1 MGWMYYTLWEKDVFV
16 SNVTSYRSCGGGMH
30 YALWYNE
37 AMQEWVESNLAY
49 FRPPREK
56 HK

>member
-16 SNVTSYRSCGGGMH
+16 SNVTSYRSCGGVMH

-37 AMQEWVESNLAY
+37 PMQEWVESNLAY

>member
-1 MGWMYYTLWEKDVFV
+1 MGWMYYTLWGKDVFV
-16 SNVTSYRSCGGGMH
+16 SNVISFRSCEVVTH
-30 YALWYNE
+30 SAVWYNE

-56 HK
+56 H